1 MKDTTAYKHQI
12 ETRIAELKSRLAAV
26 NAALDEPTSA
36 DLNDQSIELE
46 DDEVLESVGR
56 AGLQE
61 LVQLEQALGRIANG
75 TYGVC
80 HKCGE
85 DISDA
90 RLAAVPF
97 ALLCR
102 DCANPPKN

>member
-61 LVQLEQALGRIANG
+61 LVQLEQALGRIAIG

-80 HKCGE
+80 QKCGE
-85 DISDA
+85 DISAA
-90 RLAAVPF
+90 RLTAVPF